1 MYLSVHRLLQ
11 GLEGMD
17 TVRLLQPPPTATTFA
32 ALAAL
37 AALAAFA
44 AAASG
49 DVGVRVSHCVA
60 AAAERSV
67 MRSVRTVGA
76 EGNRFRLPA
85 RSL

>member
-17 TVRLLQPPPTATTFA
+17 TVRLLQPPPPATTF
-32 ALAAL
+32 AAL

-44 AAASG
+44 AAASS

>member
-11 GLEGMD
+11 GLEGVD

-37 AALAAFA
+37 AAFA
-44 AAASG
+44 AAAPG
-49 DVGVRVSHCVA
+49 DVGVRVAHCVA